1 MGRDSCCSRFGPCG
15 LHEGN
20 CHDDSDCSGDLVCG
34 DKNCFELWGHHM
46 DFNEWSN
53 CCQEPIPVDGGWS
66 KWENNNTSGSDCI
79 ENADGN
85 WMMNMTRYC
94 NNPEPAYGGAYC
106 VTENGTYYL
115 GTYII
120 IISKQYIVVQIH

>member
-1 MGRDSCCSRFGPCG
+1 MEGMKCMGSDNCCSDKKPCG

-20 CHDDSDCSGDLVCG
+20 CYDDSDCSGNLVCG
-34 DKNCFELWGHHM
+34 DKNCFELWGYQM
-46 DFNEWSN
+46 DFKEQSN

-66 KWENNNTSGSDCI
+66 EWGKNSMTSGSDCI

-94 NNPEPAYGGAYC
+94 NNPEPANRGTYC
-106 VTENGTYYL
+106 VTENGSYYS
-115 GTYII
+115 GTY
-120 IISKQYIVVQIH
+120 V